1 MAKGGS
7 APAAPDPYAT
17 AQAQQQLNTQAA
29 QDNAKYSAVDMYG
42 PYGNVTYQ
50 RDANGV
56 PISQHTSLTPTT
68 QQTLDTQNEIG
79 LSLAQRAQQALAG
92 MPTGQ
97 YSMANSAPYNPRN
110 VDTGQMSI
118 WGKGAGD
125 FAYDPNSYGD
135 LQAFDQKAADSVW
148 NAGAARLD
156 PIFAQ
161 QRDRQA
167 QTMQDRGLPI
177 DGEAS
182 RQMGQ
187 SLDANQNDA
196 YLQLNNQAYQTG
208 HQVGQDRI
216 NMEQQ
221 LRGNAVNEA
230 LTFNNQSNSDW
241 LQRLQTEQGL
251 RTQIQ
256 NEDVQDRNRAFNEA
270 SIWLQGSPVYG
281 TPNQVQAP
289 QYQVQPADYASA
301 AYATHNGNLLA
312 AQLADK
318 RQASM
323 WQGVGQGVAGG
334 LGLGMNLWQLSS
346 KEFKAD
352 LGDADSFLTRVREVP
367 IRHWRYHDPRHGE
380 GEHIS
385 PWAEDFAEAFGG
397 PSERIHLGDAIFIL
411 WRAVQQL
418 AAKVDAQQPPAAA

>member
-7 APAAPDPYAT
+7 APPAPDPAAT
-17 AQAQQQLNTQAA
+17 AAAQQKLNTQAA

-42 PYGNVTYQ
+42 PYGNVIYQ

-56 PISQHTSLTPTT
+56 PLSQTTTLDPTN
-68 QQTLDTQNEIG
+68 QQTLNIQNQIG
-79 LSLAQRAQQALAG
+79 LQLAG
-92 MPTGQ
+92 KAQDTLAGLPTGQ
-97 YSMANSAPYNPRN
+97 YSMRDAPYDPRAVN
-110 VDTGQMSI
+110 TGQMSI
-118 WGKGAGD
+118 WGKGAND

-187 SLDANQNDA
+187 NLDANQNDA
-196 YLQLNNQAYQTG
+196 YLQLQNQAYQTG

-221 LRGNAVNEA
+221 LRGNAINEA

-241 LQRLQTEQGL
+241 LQRLQTEQQL
-251 RTQIQ
+251 RGQIQ
-256 NEDVQDRNRAFNEA
+256 NEDVQDRQRAFNEA
-270 SIWLQGSPVYG
+270 SIYLQGAPVYG
-281 TPNQVQAP
+281 TPNQVAAP
-289 QYQVQPADYASA
+289 QYQVNPADYASA

-318 RQASM
+318 RQAAM
-323 WQGVGQGVAGG
+323 WDGIGQGVGAATSI
-334 LGLGMNLWQLSS
+334 WKLSS
-346 KEFKAD
+346 SKLKIE
-352 LGDADSFLTRVREVP
+352 LGDADSFLTRARQLR
-367 IRHWRYHDPRHGE
+367 IRHYVYRDPQHGE
-380 GEHIS
+380 GDQLG
-385 PWAEDFAEAFGG
+385 PWAEDYAALFGG
-397 PSERIHLGDAIFIL
+397 PNDRIDIGNALFVL
-411 WRAVQQL
+411 WRAFQELV
-418 AAKVDAQQPPAAA
+418 AKIDAQQPAAA

>member
-7 APAAPDPYAT
+7 APAAPDPMAT
-17 AQAQQQLNTQAA
+17 AQAQQKLNTQAA

-56 PISQHTSLTPTT
+56 PLSQTTTLDPTN
-68 QQTLDTQNEIG
+68 QQTLNIQNQIG
-79 LSLAQRAQQALAG
+79 LQLAG
-92 MPTGQ
+92 KAQDTLAGLPTGQ
-97 YSMANSAPYNPRN
+97 YSMRDAPYDPRAVN
-110 VDTGQMSI
+110 TGQMSI

-167 QTMQDRGLPI
+167 QTLQDRGLPI

-182 RQMGQ
+182 RQLGQ
-187 SLDANQNDA
+187 NLDANQNDA

-221 LRGNAVNEA
+221 LRGNAINEA

-241 LQRLQTEQGL
+241 LQKLQTEQGL

-270 SIWLQGSPVYG
+270 SIYLQGAPVYG

-301 AYATHNGNLLA
+301 AYTAHNGNLLA
-312 AQLADK
+312 AQQADK
-318 RQASM
+318 RQAAM
-323 WQGVGQGVAGG
+323 WAGLGQG
-334 LGLGMNLWQLSS
+334 LGAATSIWKLSS
-346 KEFKAD
+346 SKLKIE
-352 LGDADSFLTRVREVP
+352 LGDADSFLTRARQLR
-367 IRHWRYHDPRHGE
+367 IRHYVYRDPRHGE
-380 GEHIS
+380 GDQLG
-385 PWAEDFAEAFGG
+385 PWAEDYAALFGG
-397 PSERIHLGDAIFIL
+397 PNDRIDIGNALFVL
-411 WRAVQQL
+411 WRAFQEL
-418 AAKVDAQQPPAAA
+418 AAKIDAQQPAAAA